1 MGKRPSGRCAEHSP
15 TGYPC
20 ASRLEI
26 LKMKNTPLIIFTS
39 LFLALP
45 VLSQERPRI
54 FDNFDTARGVQVV
67 KPSYVQTSAKSSPS
81 SSTVTYATPTGN
93 TKVINGKRFLMP
105 TSMSAPT
112 NQPART
118 KQSSRMTSMEVSEGL
133 ADRETAEST
142 PARGPSMTMGT
153 VAGMRGFTTGSSLHD
168 QYIVESS
175 RKYGID
181 PLLIYAQ
188 MHQESAF
195 RIKATSH
202 KGASG
207 LMQLMPATAR
217 RLGVTNIYDPKQN
230 IEGGVKYMRILL
242 DMFNQDVTLALAG
255 YNAGEG
261 AVIKYGRNVPPF
273 AETREYVRRI
283 SARYGQISNPA
294 MASTM
299 PRVSNKTATKLA
311 KVETPPLTIQQNAMA
326 IRLPDGRMRLVN

>member
-1 MGKRPSGRCAEHSP
+1 MGKRPR
-15 TGYPC
+15 
-20 ASRLEI
+20 RLAGHQFRPDTRVPRFSKSSI
-26 LKMKNTPLIIFTS
+26 MKNTHLVILTS
-39 LFLALP
+39 LLLALP
-45 VLSQERPRI
+45 AFSQDRPRI

-67 KPSYVQTSAKSSPS
+67 KPSYVQTSSKTSRSA
-81 SSTVTYATPTGN
+81 STVTYATPSGN

-112 NQPART
+112 NQPTRT
-118 KQSSRMTSMEVSEGL
+118 KQSSRMASMNVAEGL
-133 ADRETAEST
+133 ADRDPAEST
-142 PARGPSMTMGT
+142 PARGPAMTMGT
-153 VAGMRGFTTGSSLHD
+153 VAGMRGFTTGSVAHD
-168 QYIVESS
+168 TYIVESS

-195 RIKATSH
+195 KIKATSH

-230 IEGGVKYMRILL
+230 IEGGVKYMRMLL

-261 AVIKYGRNVPPF
+261 AVIRYGRNVPPF
-273 AETREYVRRI
+273 NETREYVRRI
-283 SARYGQISNPA
+283 SARYSSISNPA
-294 MASTM
+294 LASTA
-299 PRVSNKTATKLA
+299 PKVTNKTATKLA

>member
-1 MGKRPSGRCAEHSP
+1 MGKSANVDTGCHIRPY
-15 TGYPC
+15 YPC
-20 ASRLEI
+20 ASRSKA
-26 LKMKNTPLIIFTS
+26 LKMKNTRLIILTS

-45 VLSQERPRI
+45 AFSQDRQRI

-67 KPSYVQTSAKSSPS
+67 KPSYVQTSAKPS
-81 SSTVTYATPTGN
+81 QSASTVTYATPSGN
-93 TKVINGKRFLMP
+93 TRVINGKRFLMP
-105 TSMSAPT
+105 TGMSAPT

-118 KQSSRMTSMEVSEGL
+118 KQSTRLTSMDVSEGV
-133 ADRETAEST
+133 ADRETAS
-142 PARGPSMTMGT
+142 PAPNRGPSMTMGS
-153 VAGMRGFTTGSSLHD
+153 VAGMRGFTTGNSLHD

-195 RIKATSH
+195 KIKATSH

-217 RLGVTNIYDPKQN
+217 RLGVTNIYDPRQN
-230 IEGGVKYMRILL
+230 IEGGVKYMRMLL
-242 DMFNQDVTLALAG
+242 DMFGQDVTLALAG

-261 AVIKYGRNVPPF
+261 AVMKYGRNVPPYS
-273 AETREYVRRI
+273 ETREYVRRI
-283 SARYGQISNPA
+283 SARYGSISNPA
-294 MASTM
+294 MASTA
-299 PRVSNKTATKLA
+299 PRVTNKTATKLA

-326 IRLPDGRMRLVN
+326 IKLPDGRMRLVN